1 MSPVQDRKH
10 HNTPA
15 HGVVQNLLLIVVFKC
30 FNLPSSPPP
39 TRGSGEERL
48 IGQRRVC
55 TCLEIVLW
63 ANPICIVRISAGQ
76 FTRVNSSPLANTIH
90 ESEEAE
96 RPCQSVRV
104 QRGIKPPEH
113 HCKPLVCF
121 YEIMTNDDQQ
131 RTVRCTSTTQ
141 HHPLSVGL
149 YLYPFQ
155 NHMFSQASTLA
166 KASHALYPGCFL
178 SLFLAKHPST
188 CLLQQKHP
196 LIRQFPEK
204 KSRDT
209 TESPRNHKFCF
220 RMCLL
225 LWDGILS
232 LLDLSIDKTGSLKI
246 GCFLPVTH
254 SFSGWPGSNRVLPV
268 SASPL
273 LGL

>member
-1 MSPVQDRKH
+1 MFFEQIQSALTGYQQVSSHKSAAIHSQ
-10 HNTPA
+10 TPFMN
-15 HGVVQNLLLIVVFKC
+15 QKKL
-30 FNLPSSPPP
+30 
-39 TRGSGEERL
+39 
-48 IGQRRVC
+48 
-55 TCLEIVLW
+55 
-63 ANPICIVRISAGQ
+63 
-76 FTRVNSSPLANTIH
+76 
-90 ESEEAE
+90 

-166 KASHALYPGCFL
+166 KTSHALYPGCFL
-178 SLFLAKHPST
+178 SLFLAKHPSA

-196 LIRQFPEK
+196 LIRQFPEE

-225 LWDGILS
+225 L
-232 LLDLSIDKTGSLKI
+232 
-246 GCFLPVTH
+246 
-254 SFSGWPGSNRVLPV
+254 
-268 SASPL
+268 
-273 LGL
+273 